1 MTKKQK
7 RELKRILLAAAAFLV
22 ACVLPV
28 SGLVRLA
35 VFLVAYVV
43 AGSDI
48 VLSAVRNIFRG
59 QVFDENFL
67 MTIATV
73 GAFFVGE
80 YPEAIAVMLFYRVG
94 EFFQSYAVGK
104 SRKSISSLME
114 LCPEYANLLQDGEM
128 KQVDPELVSIGDLIV
143 VKAGERIPLDGVVVH
158 GTSTLDTSALTGESM
173 PRDIQE
179 QDEVLSGCVNLNG
192 TLTIQV
198 QKEYRDSAV
207 ARILELVESA
217 SERKA
222 KAENFITKFA
232 AYYTPVVVIAAAVL
246 AVVPPLLIPGAT
258 FSDWIYRALNFLVVS
273 CPCAL
278 VISIPLSFFGG
289 IGGAAKKGIL
299 VKGSNYLEALAAA
312 DIAVFDKTGTL
323 TKGNFAVTQCISVKD
338 TPEAKDELLFYAA
351 AAEQFS
357 NHPVAESIRA
367 YYGKKVDNERI
378 TKAETVAGKG
388 IESVV
393 DGKQVLVGNAKL
405 LQQYGIVFSEVQ
417 AIGTIVYVAVNGTF
431 LGALVIADEVK
442 PDAAQAIQTL
452 KRMGLKK
459 TVMLTGDA
467 KAVGEQVA
475 TELGLD
481 EVYTELLPLDKV
493 ERMEALLTQKS
504 EKGKLVFAG
513 DGMNDAPVLA
523 GADIGIAMGG
533 LGSDAAIEA
542 ADIVIM
548 TDEPSKAAEAI
559 QIAKKTLRIVKQNVI
574 FALAVKIGVLILS
587 VCGKSNLWAAVFADV
602 GVSVIAILNAMRAL
616 RSN

>member
-7 RELKRILLAAAAFLV
+7 KELKRILWAMAAFLL
-22 ACVLPV
+22 ACILPV
-28 SGLVRLA
+28 NGYIRLA
-35 VFLVAYVV
+35 VFLAAYIV
-43 AGSDI
+43 AGADI

-114 LCPEYANLLQDGEM
+114 LCPEYANVLKDGEIER
-128 KQVDPELVSIGDLIV
+128 VDPELVAVGDLIV
-143 VKAGERIPLDGVVVH
+143 VKAGERIPLDGVIVA
-158 GTSTLDTSALTGESM
+158 GSSNLDTSALTGESM
-173 PRDIQE
+173 PRSVAE
-179 QDEVLSGCVNLNG
+179 QDAVLSGCVNLNG

-198 QKEYRDSAV
+198 QKEYQDSAV

-222 KAENFITKFA
+222 EAEHFITKFA

-246 AVVPPLLIPGAT
+246 AVVPPLVLPGAV

-289 IGGAAKKGIL
+289 IGGAAKQGIL

-312 DIAVFDKTGTL
+312 EIAVFDKTGTL
-323 TKGNFAVTQCISVKD
+323 TKGNFAVTECLAAEN
-338 TPEAKDELLFYAA
+338 TEEAKEQLLFYAA

-357 NHPVAESIRA
+357 VHPVAESIRA
-367 YYGKKVDNERI
+367 CYGKKITAERI
-378 TKAETVAGKG
+378 KQAETLAGKG
-388 IESVV
+388 IAVLV
-393 DGKQVLVGNAKL
+393 DGRQVYAGNGKL
-405 LQQYGIVFSEVQ
+405 MKEQGIAFSEVTS
-417 AIGTIVYVAVNGTF
+417 AGTIVYVAVDGQF
-431 LGALVIADEVK
+431 LGSLVIADEIK
-442 PDAAQAIQTL
+442 PDAADAIAAL
-452 KRMGLKK
+452 KKMGLKK

-475 TELGLD
+475 ATLGLD
-481 EVYTELLPLDKV
+481 EVHTELLPVDKV
-493 ERMEALLTQKS
+493 EKMELLLAKKS
-504 EKGKLVFAG
+504 ERGKLIFAG

-523 GADIGIAMGG
+523 GADVGIAMGG

-548 TDEPSKAAEAI
+548 TDEPSKVAKAI
-559 QIAKKTLRIVKQNVI
+559 EIAQKTLRIVKQNVV

-587 VCGKSNLWAAVFADV
+587 ALGLSNLWAAVFADV

-616 RSN
+616 KQ